1 MTLGGHSLSV
11 YSMMMACCHHRSFP
25 YCKCKKDTKA
35 VFNAAVCFLH
45 IDLTWFR
52 GRTLG
57 AWNSGGEPLQN
68 QGLQMVSTGMDR
80 FGFGQKAGAKTS
92 RGSKHIEYWI
102 LVDWF
107 WQALFWTL
115 EFQIKYTAVGTTCP
129 GRNAV
134 CKWDSDIENGWPV
147 ENIPEYVPVWLMGS
161 SLGRPKQQ
169 HSKLNGSNTTN
180 IATENPP
187 FRIVLPTEN
196 EGMFCQL
203 SVDLQIA
210 LKLPGWPAQCHLE
223 LNPSFIRP
231 HEIGDGPKGRN
242 TLVAYII

>member
-1 MTLGGHSLSV
+1 MGCWWQKCHQGGYNLSKIYFMTLGGHSLRF
-11 YSMMMACCHHRSFP
+11 YWMMMACCHHRSFP

-52 GRTLG
+52 GSTLG
-57 AWNSGGEPLQN
+57 AWNSSGEPLQN
-68 QGLQMVSTGMDR
+68 QGLQMVFWKTFWGPYDWNGLGLGLGRRQVPRLQEVPSTLNIG
-80 FGFGQKAGAKTS
+80 
-92 RGSKHIEYWI
+92 W
-102 LVDWF
+102 LVL
-107 WQALFWTL
+107 QALFWTL
-115 EFQIKYTAVGTTCP
+115 EFQIKFTAVGTTCP

-161 SLGRPKQQ
+161 S
-169 HSKLNGSNTTN
+169 KLNGSN
-180 IATENPP
+180 
-187 FRIVLPTEN
+187 
-196 EGMFCQL
+196 
-203 SVDLQIA
+203 IA